1 MDRDDIYIDILYM
14 YADGFHFM
22 FIHTVNMQCFITY
35 EVKKKSAYHLYWRP
49 KIFEKNMSKSL

>member
-1 MDRDDIYIDILYM
+1 MDGDDIYIDTLYM

-35 EVKKKSAYHLYWRP
+35 EVKKNLHIIYTGDQ
-49 KIFEKNMSKSL
+49 KSLKKYEYM

>member
-1 MDRDDIYIDILYM
+1 MDRDDIYIDTLYM

-35 EVKKKSAYHLYWRP
+35 EVKKNLHIIY
-49 KIFEKNMSKSL
+49 IGDQKSLKKYE

>member
-1 MDRDDIYIDILYM
+1 MDRDDIYIDTLYM

-35 EVKKKSAYHLYWRP
+35 EVKKKSAYHLYRRP
-49 KIFEKNMSKSL
+49 KIFEEI